1 LQPKFDQNEAH
12 IQSSPTTEV
21 IHEEVKMFSTIAE
34 RISEIENDPS
44 PLKQLSTEEI
54 HQWIKPF
61 INKNLHF
68 EFLVDEF
75 WLWILQGYWLWPY
88 D

>member
-34 RISEIENDPS
+34 RISEKENDLS

-54 HQWIKPF
+54 HQ
-61 INKNLHF
+61 
-68 EFLVDEF
+68 
-75 WLWILQGYWLWPY
+75 
-88 D
+88 